1 MPLNYQNLDARTR
14 QYMIEEIDRDIAAGT
29 IYISSYL
36 TAQGQQ
42 DWPQMMRAA
51 AQSGTDATL
60 AVEITR
66 NGRLAQTTQRRKP
79 SGDGMY
85 TAAIPV
91 NASEV
96 MSEGEFNRYY
106 ARSLCRRAID
116 DGIPSLEVYRA
127 KQVANPRPASQE
139 KIGTKVDATALLSD
153 LRTTIGVEPALGMPP
168 GPGSGLTVKLP

>member
-36 TAQGQQ
+36 TTQGQQ

-66 NGRLAQTTQRRKP
+66 SGRLAQKTQRRKP
-79 SGDGMY
+79 RSEEMH
-85 TAAIPV
+85 TVSVPV
-91 NASEV
+91 NAPEV
-96 MSEGEFNRYY
+96 MSEGTFNHFYTRG
-106 ARSLCRRAID
+106 LCRRAID
-116 DGIPSLEVYRA
+116 DGIQSLEVYRA
-127 KQVANPRPASQE
+127 KQVAAPRPESQA
-139 KIGTKVDATALLSD
+139 KIGTRVVATALLSD
-153 LRTTIGVEPALGMPP
+153 LRTNNGVDSELGMPP
-168 GPGSGLTVKLP
+168 GSGLSFKLP